1 MSMFQQQLIAI
12 VNNIEIAPDL
22 TISHPDYPPLP
33 LDPDLSSRYSQVPI
47 ELQTKF
53 LTTRVRNYLYDLYFT
68 GSLLPISTLE
78 TTDRKVLPIK
88 NNLVNGVDLDFFRR
102 LDRSNTS
109 RGYLDPDW
117 QIVAET
123 EDREL
128 VVLKDGLHLHI
139 DRQRHVPPNFHQA
152 TIDDLIPVFLPHNL
166 VGIDTYIMVGNLGSP
181 EPEPT
186 DVEGS
191 SPLLRVYFNVS
202 PDGAVAIAE
211 QLTNE
216 LNRLEIPFQLGVLH
230 NPTEFYRYDA
240 ATLYLDRAN
249 YLSIQPYL
257 VKLYRAYQS
266 EFASTIPIFTKPLAP
281 GLGIAEEPISTD
293 SFGFHRCELV
303 ATGLVSA
310 FFQGQTTTTDRL
322 KSIETAWDNAQIDR
336 SHPYLNPTATD
347 CYELYVV

>member
-1 MSMFQQQLIAI
+1 MSMFQQQLITI
-12 VNNIEIAPDL
+12 INNIEIAPDL

-33 LDPDLSSRYSQVPI
+33 LDPELSARYSQVPI

-78 TTDRKVLPIK
+78 TTDRTVPPIK
-88 NNLVNGVDLDFFRR
+88 NHLVNGVDLDFFRR

-128 VVLKDGLHLHI
+128 VVLKDGLHLHV
-139 DRQRHVPPNFHQA
+139 DRQRYVPPNFHQA
-152 TIDDLIPVFLPHNL
+152 TIDDWIPVFLPHNL
-166 VGIDTYIMVGNLGSP
+166 VGIDTYMMVGNLGSP
-181 EPEPT
+181 EPQPT
-186 DVEGS
+186 DIEGS

-216 LNRLEIPFQLGVLH
+216 LNQLGIQFQFGVLH
-230 NPTEFYRYDA
+230 NPAEFYRYDA
-240 ATLYLDRAN
+240 ATLYLDRAS
-249 YLSIQPYL
+249 YLAAQPHL
-257 VKLYRAYQS
+257 AALYRSHQADFS
-266 EFASTIPIFTKPLAP
+266 PDVPIFTKQLAP
-281 GLGIAEEPISTD
+281 GLGIAEEPLTTD
-293 SFGFHRCELV
+293 PFGIHRCELV
-303 ATGLVSA
+303 AEGLVSA
-310 FFQGQTTTTDRL
+310 FYQGQSSATDRL
-322 KSIETAWDNAQIDR
+322 KWIETAWGNAQLDR

-347 CYELYVV
+347 CYDLYVM